1 MPGTPH
7 WPAEHPV
14 GGLIIDEF
22 FFYRIPLKFLSQP
35 DGYIS
40 LVANGI

>member
-7 WPAEHPV
+7 RPAEHPV
-14 GGLIIDEF
+14 SSRIIDKG

-40 LVANGI
+40 LVANRI